1 MKHLLEF
8 KNWLKEGGGLWAN
21 IRAKK
26 ARGEK
31 PARKG
36 SAAYKKAVA
45 SAKKLK

>member
-1 MKHLLEF
+1 MHTKFQDWLEE
-8 KNWLKEGGGLWAN
+8 KNGLWAN

-36 SAAYKKAVA
+36 SKAYKKAVA
-45 SAKKLK
+45 AAKEIKEK